1 MSFEEFLKECPAVA
15 ILRGITPR
23 EIPEVCDILADHG
36 IRLLEIPLNSPDA
49 LTSIAIAV
57 RHADDRQMVG
67 AGTVLTPEEVRSVA
81 AAGGRFAISPNT
93 DPAVIRET
101 KKLGM
106 LSIPGF
112 LTPSEAF
119 VALAAGAEY
128 LKLFPAGQ
136 FGTGYIRDIRAVIKA
151 PIMAVG
157 GVNAGNS
164 PEFMKVCCGVG
175 IGSALYKP
183 GKTPAQIAADAAAI
197 VRAVRS

>member
-1 MSFEEFLKECPAVA
+1 
-15 ILRGITPR
+15 
-23 EIPEVCDILADHG
+23 
-36 IRLLEIPLNSPDA
+36 
-49 LTSIAIAV
+49 
-57 RHADDRQMVG
+57 
-67 AGTVLTPEEVRSVA
+67 
-81 AAGGRFAISPNT
+81 
-93 DPAVIRET
+93 PAVIRET

-119 VALAAGAEY
+119 VALAAGADY

-136 FGTGYIRDIRAVIKA
+136 FGTGYIRDIQAVIKA

-157 GVNAGNS
+157 GVNAGNI

-197 VRAVRS
+197 VRAVKS